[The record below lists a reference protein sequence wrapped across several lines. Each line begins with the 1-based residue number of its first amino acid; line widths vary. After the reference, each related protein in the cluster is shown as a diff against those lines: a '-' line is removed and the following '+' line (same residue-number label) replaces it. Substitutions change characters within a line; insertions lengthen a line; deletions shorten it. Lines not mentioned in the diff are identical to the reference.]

1 MRTMGDRLRLCR
13 KRSGWTQ
20 ADLAREAG
28 VGIAT
33 IRRIEQHAFEPRI
46 ETARRLAAALRV
58 RAGWLAF
65 GEEPATKED
74 R

>member
-1 MRTMGDRLRLCR
+1 MQTMGDRLRTGR
-13 KRSGWTQ
+13 KDLGWTQ
-20 ADLAREAG
+20 ADLARESG

-33 IRRIEQHAFEPRI
+33 VRRIEQHAFEPRI
-46 ETARRLAAALRV
+46 ETARRLAATLRV

-65 GEEPATKED
+65 GEEPRTEED